1 MWQVIRRAF
10 GYSSTITEPV
20 TPPAVGAV
28 SGVPAY
34 PTFSAHTS
42 MAAFAVFP
50 WVRACTDCISQ
61 DLAGLP
67 INIYAGQDANRK
79 RVIDPA
85 LARLLARP
93 TSHQSGQEWR
103 QTLVNHL
110 LLAGNAYI
118 LMVGLDNMPPSSLV
132 ILHPER
138 VLVVP
143 GRYGEPVHYEF
154 TCQDGTRLHYAPER
168 VIHIRLAAWEPGA
181 QGLLGEGLIRALSV
195 DLSAESAASKLTAK
209 VASTGRPSA
218 IFTPAPGEGGLSDKQ
233 QKAVADSYDKLVS
246 DGRNAMVLPGS
257 MAVVFPNLSPRD
269 MEFAAQRT
277 MTRDAVLAAFGVPPS
292 RVGLPTANY
301 ATAQQ
306 QSLIYWSHLQS
317 LSRLLDAAFTQ
328 IANMFNMDYDVAHDY
343 AGVAALQEAR
353 TAQLSRVKAWVDLGA
368 DPALAAAYEG
378 LGDGPLTKG
387 SGRL

>member
-1 MWQVIRRAF
+1 MWLTIKRAF
-10 GYSSTITEPV
+10 GYAPKTTEPV

-34 PTFSAHTS
+34 PSFSAHTS

-67 INIYAGQDANRK
+67 IHIYSGQGASRK
-79 RVIDPA
+79 RVFDVF
-85 LARLLARP
+85 LSGLLARP

-103 QTLVNHL
+103 QTLVTHL
-110 LLAGNAYI
+110 LLSGNAYI
-118 LMVGLDNMPPSSLV
+118 LKVGLDRMPPSSLV

-138 VLVVP
+138 VLVIP
-143 GRYGEPVHYEF
+143 GRYGEPVSYEF
-154 TCQDGTRLHYAPER
+154 TCQDGTRISYAPDK

-195 DLSAESAASKLTAK
+195 DLSAEAATSKLTART
-209 VASTGRPSA
+209 ASTGRPSA
-218 IFTPAPGEGGLSDKQ
+218 IFAPTADSSFTAVQ
-233 QKAVADSYDKLVS
+233 QKAIADSYDKLVTE
-246 DGRNAMVLPGS
+246 GRNACVLPGA
-257 MAVVFPNLSPRD
+257 MTVTFPNLTPRD
-269 MEFAAQRT
+269 MEFSSQRT

-306 QSLIYWSHLQS
+306 QSLIYWTHLQS
-317 LSRLLDAAFTQ
+317 LSRLLDAAYTQ
-328 IANMFNMDYDVAHDY
+328 IASHFNMDYDVAHDY

-353 TAQLSRVKAWVDLGA
+353 SAQLARVKAWVDLGA
-368 DPALAAAYEG
+368 DPAVAAAYEG
-378 LGDGPLTKG
+378 LADGPLTKTG
-387 SGRL
+387 VRL